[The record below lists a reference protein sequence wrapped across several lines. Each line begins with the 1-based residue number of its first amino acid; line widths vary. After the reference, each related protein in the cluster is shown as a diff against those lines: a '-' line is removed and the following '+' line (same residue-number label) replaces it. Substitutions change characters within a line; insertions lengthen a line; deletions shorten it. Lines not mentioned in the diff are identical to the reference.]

1 MDANQA
7 YQKEVE
13 EYLAEN
19 QVYDGFEEMMR
30 ALVNDMPKDPVEY
43 LLNHLKSQNK

>member
-1 MDANQA
+1 MEESEA

-13 EYLAEN
+13 DFVVDK
-19 QVYDGFEEMMR
+19 QVYEKFEEMMR
-30 ALVNDMPKDPVEY
+30 LLVKDLPKDPVEY